1 MRTFLRAFLFSCLF
15 YFLAIVVLF
24 RLGAF
29 SQTKPEQPS
38 YELTELQKARLD
50 ATRQEVFRWQ
60 DKLNEA
66 LGKFS
71 AQDVYKRQ
79 LGTITSANKGYV
91 FGITLEFPLSTSK
104 IFYDVTNSDNT
115 GNEYDL
121 AVYQGA
127 PSGTENRLLH
137 TGSSA
142 STGQPGTTF
151 APAMGWQHLNWY
163 ERCV

>member
-38 YELTELQKARLD
+38 YELTELQKAHLD

-71 AQDVYKRQ
+71 AQCTQAQKE
-79 LGTITSANKGYV
+79 NKWPNV
-91 FGITLEFPLSTSK
+91 QCSLEDLSVKPQT
-104 IFYDVTNSDNT
+104 TP
-115 GNEYDL
+115 EP
-121 AVYQGA
+121 AAA
-127 PSGTENRLLH
+127 PKK
-137 TGSSA
+137 
-142 STGQPGTTF
+142 
-151 APAMGWQHLNWY
+151 
-163 ERCV
+163 